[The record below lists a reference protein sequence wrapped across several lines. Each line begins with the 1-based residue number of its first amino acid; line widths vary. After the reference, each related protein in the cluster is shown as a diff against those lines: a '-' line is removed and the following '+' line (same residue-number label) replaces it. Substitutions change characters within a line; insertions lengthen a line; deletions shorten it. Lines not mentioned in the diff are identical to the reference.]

1 MNVRVRGIYSTALTA
16 AFADHEDISV
26 VQASEAIGDRF
37 EGSFPLAPA
46 DASVETTGDRQG
58 VGVVGDPDAVET
70 LAGLLADTGRDA
82 LCWRDSMPRDA
93 VFDGRV
99 SETLGSGAVVDLGSG
114 PEHGSPRDREGFLPY
129 DRAEDRIETGDRL
142 RVQVREPTPPW
153 GSDRP
158 VLDTEIRFP
167 GELVRLVRGGKTT
180 RGGGP
185 ADVVDLIPTD
195 PREGW
200 GVRWGRRAD
209 DADFDT
215 LDDVLATY
223 NEQAESLDASLED
236 APDPGEG
243 KLARRW
249 AGTATRWLWFGR
261 ESRFALDER
270 RREAAPTMA
279 GHHRIKAGDDRASA
293 AVDFAEAVCGP
304 AASDDADFPFDVVTR
319 QFGPREGD
327 RVEIGHGKPD
337 GRYISLGR
345 GEVAEYDPDGTVTV
359 SRELSPG
366 GTLDAIGEP
375 IEAGDVA
382 VTKFKEGRWWY
393 ATVYRDAEDR
403 RKGTYVNVCTPV
415 EVFPDT
421 VRYVDLHVDVVKH
434 GDGRVER
441 VDDDEL
447 DDAVEAGNVPEKLAE
462 KARSVASAVEN
473 AL

>member
-1 MNVRVRGIYSTALTA
+1 LSTELGFTGAL
-16 AFADHEDISV
+16 
-26 VQASEAIGDRF
+26 
-37 EGSFPLAPA
+37 
-46 DASVETTGDRQG
+46 
-58 VGVVGDPDAVET
+58 
-70 LAGLLADTGRDA
+70 
-82 LCWRDSMPRDA
+82 
-93 VFDGRV
+93 
-99 SETLGSGAVVDLGSG
+99 
-114 PEHGSPRDREGFLPY
+114 
-129 DRAEDRIETGDRL
+129 AE
-142 RVQVREPTPPW
+142 
-153 GSDRP
+153 
-158 VLDTEIRFP
+158 
-167 GELVRLVRGGKTT
+167 LVRGGSTT
-180 RGGGP
+180 RGSGP
-185 ADVVDLIPTD
+185 ADIVDLISAD
-195 PREGW
+195 PRDGW
-200 GVRWGRRAD
+200 GVRWGHLSD
-209 DADFDT
+209 DAEFDA
-215 LDDVLATY
+215 LADALSAH
-223 NEQAESLDASLED
+223 NDRAESLDDALAD

-243 KLARRW
+243 SLGRRW
-249 AGTATRWLWFGR
+249 AGTATRWVWFGR

-270 RREAAPTMA
+270 RREVVPTMA

-293 AVDFAEAVCGP
+293 AVDFAEAVCG
-304 AASDDADFPFDVVTR
+304 SGGGGDDGLDFPFGVVTR

-327 RVEIGHGKPD
+327 SVEIGHGKPD
-337 GRYISLGR
+337 GRYLSLGR
-345 GEVAEYDPDGTVTV
+345 GEVADYDPDGTVTV
-359 SRELSPG
+359 SRQLSPG

-447 DDAVEAGNVPEKLAE
+447 DAAVEAGDVPENLAE

>member
-1 MNVRVRGIYSTALTA
+1 MNVRVRGIYSTALTGT
-16 AFADHEDISV
+16 FTDREDLSV
-26 VQASEAIGDRF
+26 VQASDTIADRF
-37 EGSFPLAPA
+37 GDAFPPVHA

-58 VGVVGDPDAVET
+58 VGVVGDPEAVERVT
-70 LAGLLADTGRDA
+70 ALLADVGRDTLVWA
-82 LCWRDSMPRDA
+82 DPAPRDA

-99 SETLGSGAVVDLGSG
+99 TETLGSGAVVRLDDGV
-114 PEHGSPRDREGFLPY
+114 EGFLPY
-129 DRAEDRIETGDRL
+129 DRTDDRVEADDRV
-142 RVQVREPTPPW
+142 RVQVREPAPPW
-153 GSDRP
+153 GSNRA
-158 VLDTEIRFP
+158 VLDTELGFA
-167 GELVRLVRGGKTT
+167 GALAELVRGGSTT
-180 RGGGP
+180 RGSGP
-185 ADVVDLIPTD
+185 ADIVDLIAAD
-195 PREGW
+195 PRDGW
-200 GVRWGRRAD
+200 GVRWGHLSD
-209 DADFDT
+209 DAEFDA
-215 LDDVLATY
+215 LADALRAH
-223 NEQAESLDASLED
+223 NERAESLDAALEA
-236 APDPGEG
+236 APDPGETVG
-243 KLARRW
+243 RRW
-249 AGTATRWLWFGR
+249 DGSATRWIWFGR

-270 RREAAPTMA
+270 RRDVVPTMP

-293 AVDFAEAVCGP
+293 AVDFAEAICGS
-304 AASDDADFPFDVVTR
+304 ADGEDGDGLDFPFGVVTR

-327 RVEIGHGKPD
+327 SVEIGHGKPD

-345 GEVAEYDPDGTVTV
+345 GEVAAYDPDGTVTV

-447 DDAVEAGNVPEKLAE
+447 DAAVEAGDVPEDLAE
-462 KARSVASAVEN
+462 KARSVAGAVEN

>member
-1 MNVRVRGIYSTALTA
+1 MNVRVRGIYSTALTETV
-16 AFADHEDISV
+16 ADHGDLSV
-26 VQASEAIGDRF
+26 VQASDAIADRF
-37 EGSFPLAPA
+37 EDSFPPVHA
-46 DASVETTGDRQG
+46 DATVETTGDRQG
-58 VGVVGDPDAVET
+58 VGVAGDHEVVET
-70 LAGLLADTGRDA
+70 LTALLADVGRDTLVWTDPA
-82 LCWRDSMPRDA
+82 PRDA

-99 SETLGSGAVVDLGSG
+99 TETLGSGAVVRLD
-114 PEHGSPRDREGFLPY
+114 DDAEGFLPY
-129 DRAEDRIETGDRL
+129 DRADDRVETDDRV
-142 RVQVREPTPPW
+142 RVQVREPAPPW
-153 GSDRP
+153 GSNRP
-158 VLDTEIRFP
+158 VLDTELGFT
-167 GELVRLVRGGKTT
+167 GGLAELVRGGSTT

-185 ADVVDLIPTD
+185 ADIVDLISAD
-195 PREGW
+195 PRDGW
-200 GVRWGRRAD
+200 GVRWGHLSD
-209 DADFDT
+209 DAEFDA
-215 LDDVLATY
+215 LADALRAH
-223 NEQAESLDASLED
+223 NERAESLDAALAD
-236 APDPGEG
+236 APDPGETVG
-243 KLARRW
+243 RRW
-249 AGTATRWLWFGR
+249 DGTATRWVWFGR

-270 RREAAPTMA
+270 RRAVVPTMA

-293 AVDFAEAVCGP
+293 AVDFAEAICGS
-304 AASDDADFPFDVVTR
+304 ADGGDGDGLDFPFGVVTR

-327 RVEIGHGKPD
+327 SVEIGHGKPD

-447 DDAVEAGNVPEKLAE
+447 DAAVESGDVPEDLAE